1 MHLFRTIFLSV
12 VISGSLLLATTS
24 CRHPSDPNDPD
35 DPVDPAVNFGRALQM
50 NGISD
55 YVTVP
60 HDPNLTL
67 SGGSFTVEA
76 WVRSAGNINYK
87 WIVAKATSNGSLDYL
102 LGFDFDGQFRFITRS
117 LANDIT
123 GGVPEPNRW
132 YHIAGVQDVE
142 QGKVFLYID
151 GKLKASTPLSG
162 ASNTNTS
169 PLLLGVRTHTNFP
182 GVLAEYLD
190 GNMDEIRIWNK
201 AIDPQ
206 DLNTRLVKPLKGD
219 ESGLVAYWNF
229 DEASGTTV
237 LDKSGHGHDGEF
249 GSTGSPERVLSTVPV
264 Q

>member
-12 VISGSLLLATTS
+12 SISGSLLLATTS
-24 CRHPSDPNDPD
+24 CDNPSDPNDPD
-35 DPVDPAVNFGRALQM
+35 EPVDAAVNFGRALHM
-50 NGISD
+50 DGISD
-55 YVTVP
+55 YITVP
-60 HDPNLTL
+60 HDANLTL

-76 WVRSAGNINYK
+76 WVRSAGNIDYK
-87 WIVAKATSNGSLDYL
+87 WIVAKSASNESLDYL
-102 LGFDFDGQFRFITRS
+102 LGFDSDGQFRFITRS

-123 GGVPEPNRW
+123 GGVPVRNQW

-162 ASNTNTS
+162 TPNTNTT
-169 PLLLGVRTHTNFP
+169 PLLLGARTNMNFP
-182 GVLAEYLD
+182 DVFAEYLD
-190 GNMDEIRIWNK
+190 GDIDEIRIWNK

-206 DLNTRLVKPLKGD
+206 DINIRLVKPLKGN

-229 DEASGTTV
+229 DEASGATV